1 MQEFEFAGGT
11 IMNKKKKITILVCT
25 LFMVFSLGA
34 CGKTKEDEAVVT
46 QQESS
51 MQIESIDEKM
61 TFEDM
66 PAGET
71 ETDLILEKL
80 VGEYEYVSDSGKGSL
95 TIKKEDQGYSI
106 DDYESQTSYRFLA
119 YSSDIEYIKNN
130 RIYIKYPDK
139 VYSDDTV
146 VFCYYILEYGTDEI
160 KVYCKKSAND
170 GEHFLYCATKKEENQ
185 GVNENSE
192 MTSEESTTFNNGEE
206 DGIELKDTIEIDFT
220 YDYTEDIKADVAY
233 VVSNSSS
240 LQEEL
245 KNIDTITQKYT
256 LLAESAQTQGE
267 MNVASQWLYVI
278 WDTELNNLWSRFSSL
293 ANQDTKEMVL
303 EEQRNWIAMKEEVTL
318 MSLGSQEENGSM
330 YPMLVNSL
338 WEEKTKNRAYFIAN
352 ELAQIEGESFAMPE
366 ASTKYGLF
374 VDNQGTG
381 AVYSSLITRQ
391 SWEGEDEAIISVYR
405 LGEIEGSFIDNGN
418 GNLDFTSDD
427 GSIKGT
433 IQINGWN
440 GATFEVTETIGAV
453 PFSVGEKFEFPFAF

>member
-1 MQEFEFAGGT
+1 M
-11 IMNKKKKITILVCT
+11 KKITILVCT

-51 MQIESIDEKM
+51 MQIESIDEKI
-61 TFEDM
+61 TFDDM

-80 VGEYEYVSDSGKGSL
+80 VGEYEYVSDYGKGSL

-106 DDYESQTSYRFLA
+106 DDYESEASYRFLA

-146 VFCYYILEYGTDEI
+146 VFCDYILEYGTDEI

-170 GEHFLYCATKKEENQ
+170 GEQFLYCATKKEENY
-185 GVNENSE
+185 
-192 MTSEESTTFNNGEE
+192 GEE
-206 DGIELKDTIEIDFT
+206 DDIELKDTIEIDFT

-256 LLAESAQTQGE
+256 LLAESALTQGE

-293 ANQDTKEMVL
+293 AVQDTKEMVL
-303 EEQRNWIAMKEEVTL
+303 EKQRNWIAMKEEVTL

-338 WEEKTKNRAYFIAN
+338 WEENTKNRAYFIAN
-352 ELAQIEGESFAMPE
+352 ELAQIKGESFTMPE
-366 ASTKYGLF
+366 TSTKYGLF

-381 AVYSSLITRQ
+381 AVYSSLITQQ
-391 SWEGEDEAIISVYR
+391 SWEGEDKAIISVYR
-405 LGEIEGSFIDNGN
+405 LGGIEGSFIDNGN

-433 IQINGWN
+433 IQINGWD

>member
-1 MQEFEFAGGT
+1 
-11 IMNKKKKITILVCT
+11 MNKKKKITILVCT

-80 VGEYEYVSDSGKGSL
+80 VGEYEYVFDSGKGSL

-185 GVNENSE
+185 GANENSE

-381 AVYSSLITRQ
+381 AVYSSLITQQ